1 MIAETQKPPL
11 VWQDLITQYGT
22 PQQIP
27 DELFYEY
34 IDHPAFRQDAENQ
47 FELGLEKYL
56 EIMSRSPIFLEGR
69 RRAKQDL
76 FFFVRYFAWETNPEC
91 SGKPFSE
98 NMIVEHVHRRLC
110 NIFVHKDDTKAL
122 DEQDVYKERLILY
135 PRNTMKS
142 TIDVADAA
150 QWILNFPQIRI
161 LFLTSVDDRAVM
173 FLNDLKGYFVKKLY
187 VPSLMNIFFPDFCQD
202 EKEMTKESAYVYTC
216 PLWRAQG
223 LRRREPTVI
232 ASSITSD
239 LSGMHFDVIK
249 GDDIVSNRNSENED
263 MCKKMTARINTSV
276 RKMLMSYGY
285 FDIVGTRYA
294 DEDYYGDLLA
304 RNVGDLI
311 KESGP
316 CWDYVENMSM
326 KWKTLIGRAIVI
338 KPEVVERLEREKKPV
353 TYKEAG
359 PEGCDLLFPEVLS
372 FPYLMKD
379 FALDEISFE
388 GQRNNNAR
396 PRSLTPFTRP
406 LLLKATVSF
415 EKMPFRGPTS
425 QTWDFAFSQKKGRD
439 YSTGCC
445 ALWDEKGTAF
455 INDLIR
461 DRFQPNDLAQ
471 AVVDFARRWHPF
483 IIGIED
489 AGGSRAFESAI
500 QMAAQRTG
508 DAQVIAVCNAI
519 DWVTPTN
526 HKDAK
531 RTRMG
536 SLHPWLVNDQLKFS
550 AHLPHL
556 EALYSEFERCMS
568 SHHHDDIPDVIS
580 RQTKYGPRMLQVIEK
595 NEISTWSKSD
605 AAYNLLFEENC
616 DAFGRPGMG
625 VWTLPIDPNPE
636 VDDGPKSETPAAGY
650 DPILGAGFYG

>member
-1 MIAETQKPPL
+1 MAA
-11 VWQDLITQYGT
+11 VSWQELKDVYVEAAR
-22 PQQIP
+22 IP
-27 DELFYEY
+27 DNVFYDF
-34 IDHPAFRQDAENQ
+34 INHAKFREDARNKM
-47 FELGLEKYL
+47 ELGLDKYL
-56 EIMSRSPIFLEGR
+56 EEMLQYEVFREGR
-69 RRAKQDL
+69 RRARQDL
-76 FFFVRYFAWETNPEC
+76 YFLTRYFCWETNAEC
-91 SGKPFSE
+91 SGKTFAE
-98 NMIVEHVHRRLC
+98 NMICEHVHRRLC
-110 NIFVHKDDTKAL
+110 DLFVRKDNNKGIADQDTF
-122 DEQDVYKERLILY
+122 KERLILY
-135 PRNTMKS
+135 PRGTQKS
-142 TIDVADAA
+142 TIDVVDAA
-150 QWILNFPQIRI
+150 QWIINIPEIRI
-161 LFLTSVDDRAVM
+161 LFLTAVDDRAVS
-173 FLNDLKGYFVKKLY
+173 FVNELKGHFVEKLY
-187 VPSLMNIFFPDFCQD
+187 EPSLMNIFFPEFCAP
-202 EKEMTKESAYVYTC
+202 ESEIGKESAFQFTS
-216 PLWRAQG
+216 PMWKRQN

-239 LSGMHFDVIK
+239 LAGMHFDVVK

-263 MCKKMTARINTSV
+263 MCKRITARINISV

-304 RNVGDLI
+304 KNVGTLE
-311 KESGP
+311 KQSGP
-316 CWDYVENMSM
+316 CWDITENAQM

-338 KPEVVERLEREKKPV
+338 KPEVAAQLEKEKRPI

-359 PEGCDLLFPEVLS
+359 EEGCYLLFPEVLS
-372 FPYLMKD
+372 YAYLMKD

-396 PRSLTPFTRP
+396 PVSLTPFTRP
-406 LLLKATVSF
+406 MLLKATVHF

-445 ALWDEKGTAF
+445 ALWDDKGTAY

-508 DAQVIAVCNAI
+508 DQQVIAVCNAI

-526 HKDAK
+526 NKDAK

-536 SLHPWLVNDQLKFS
+536 SLHPWIVNDQLKFS

-595 NEISTWSKSD
+595 NDISTWTKSN

-616 DAFGRPGMG
+616 DAFGRIGMG
-625 VWTLPIDPNPE
+625 WVPTINPEPE
-636 VDDGPKSETPAAGY
+636 VDNSPKIETPSTAF
-650 DPILGAGFYG
+650 DPILGAGIYG

>member
-1 MIAETQKPPL
+1 MSEAQSWP
-11 VWQDLITQYGT
+11 DLIAGYGS
-22 PQQIP
+22 PAQIP
-27 DELFYEY
+27 DEEFYQY
-34 IDHPAFRQDAENQ
+34 ISQPAFREDAKNQ
-47 FELGLEKYL
+47 LQLGLEKYL
-56 EIMSRSPIFLEGR
+56 EMMSPSPIFMEAR

-76 FFFVRYFAWETNPEC
+76 YFLTRYFCWETNAEC
-91 SGKPFSE
+91 AGKDFSD
-98 NMIVEHVHRRLC
+98 NKICEHVHRRLC
-110 NIFVHKDDTKAL
+110 NIFVSKNNERAL
-122 DEQDVYKERLILY
+122 QDQDLYKERLILY

-142 TIDVADAA
+142 TIDVIDAV
-150 QWILNFPQIRI
+150 QWILNFPEIRI
-161 LFLTSVDDRAVM
+161 LFLTAVDERAVG
-173 FLNDLKGYFVKKLY
+173 FVNEAKGHFVEKLY
-187 VPSLMNIFFPDFCQD
+187 ETSLMNIFFPEFCLP
-202 EKEMTKESAYVYTC
+202 ESELSKETAFEFTSPMWKK
-216 PLWRAQG
+216 QG
-223 LRRREPTVI
+223 LRRKEPTLI

-263 MCKKMTARINTSV
+263 MCKRVTQRINVSV
-276 RKMLMSYGY
+276 RKMLMPYGY
-285 FDIVGTRYA
+285 FDIIGTRYA
-294 DEDYYGDLLA
+294 DEDYYGDLIA
-304 RNVGDLI
+304 RNVGDLK

-316 CWDYVENMSM
+316 CWDYTENPQM

-338 KPEVVERLEREKKPV
+338 KPDVAAQLEKEQKPV

-359 PEGCDLLFPEVLS
+359 EEGCYLLFPEVLT
-372 FPYLMKD
+372 FAYLMKD
-379 FALDEISFE
+379 YALDEISFE

-396 PRSLTPFTRP
+396 PVSATPFTRP
-406 LLLKATVSF
+406 MLLKATVSF

-445 ALWDEKGTAF
+445 ALWDDKGVAY

-461 DRFQPNDLAQ
+461 DRFQPNALAQ

-489 AGGSRAFESAI
+489 AGGSRSLEYAI
-500 QMAAQRTG
+500 QLAAQKTA
-508 DAQVIAVCNAI
+508 DQQVIAVCNAI

-526 HKDAK
+526 NKDAK

-536 SLHPWLVNDQLKFS
+536 SLHPWIVNDQLRFS

-595 NEISTWSKSD
+595 NDIQTWSKSD

-616 DAFGRPGMG
+616 DAFGRIGLG
-625 VWTLPIDPNPE
+625 YSTPIDPPVE
-636 VDDGPKSETPAAGY
+636 VEEGPKSETPAPGF
-650 DPILGAGFYG
+650 DPILGAGIFG